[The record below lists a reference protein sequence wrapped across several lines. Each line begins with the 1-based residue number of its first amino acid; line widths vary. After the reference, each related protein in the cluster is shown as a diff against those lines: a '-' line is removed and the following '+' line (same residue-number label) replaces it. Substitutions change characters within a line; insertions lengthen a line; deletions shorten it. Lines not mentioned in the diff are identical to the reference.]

1 VATIPSCENC
11 NIDHP
16 CHRIDD
22 EIHEHLLTEF
32 PELKFDD
39 ALRVLN
45 EEEMKSAKGKE
56 RWRNFIMTVSGASEG
71 PAAIAPDTSCT
82 DATTSTRSD

>member
-1 VATIPSCENC
+1 
-11 NIDHP
+11 
-16 CHRIDD
+16 
-22 EIHEHLLTEF
+22 LTEF